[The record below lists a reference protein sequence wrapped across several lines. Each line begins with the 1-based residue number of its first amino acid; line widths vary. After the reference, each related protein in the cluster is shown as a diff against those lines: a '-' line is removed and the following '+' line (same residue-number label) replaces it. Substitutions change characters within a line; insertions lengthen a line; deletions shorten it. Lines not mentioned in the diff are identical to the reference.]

1 VNGTSGNPT
10 STVEQWVI
18 DACSGLGLP
27 AQSPSDDFFAI
38 GGTSLSV
45 IRLVARAEEEFGED
59 CLPPD
64 ELYEESTVRG
74 IAGLITRN
82 TESIAERASGQAMRR
97 AEVR

>member
-1 VNGTSGNPT
+1 MTGADGNP
-10 STVEQWVI
+10 STMERWVI
-18 DACSGLGLP
+18 DACVALGLS
-27 AQSPSDDFFAI
+27 AQSPSDDFFAL

-45 IRLVARAEEEFGED
+45 IRLVARAEEKFGES

-82 TESIAERASGQAMRR
+82 AESTAESAGGQASRR

>member
-1 VNGTSGNPT
+1 MTGTSGNP
-10 STVEQWVI
+10 STVERWVI
-18 DACSGLGLP
+18 DACVALGLP
-27 AQSPSDDFFAI
+27 AQSPSDDFFAL

-82 TESIAERASGQAMRR
+82 AGAIAERTSGQATRR